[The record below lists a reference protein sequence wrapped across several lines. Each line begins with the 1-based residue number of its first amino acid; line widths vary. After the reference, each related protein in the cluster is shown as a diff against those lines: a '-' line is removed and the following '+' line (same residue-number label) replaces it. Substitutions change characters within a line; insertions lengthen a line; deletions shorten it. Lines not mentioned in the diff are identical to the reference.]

1 MKLRLKS
8 GIHLDIATADYFQDP
23 CEQPSLTQSIA
34 SVLLDKSPRHAAL
47 RHPRLNPAWEP
58 YEDKKFAI
66 GNAAHKI
73 LIGRG
78 KDLAVFDAPDWNA
91 KGMGKGAKTELHE
104 QRDAALAAGQVPL
117 LRWQEHTAIDM
128 AASFRDQMSAMPS
141 DIVSAFLPGGGGA
154 GEVVIIAEY
163 EGVILRSMVDWMR
176 DPCHLD
182 DLKTT
187 GKSASPDNLPYVMAD
202 GGWDL
207 QAAIQERILD
217 VLDPDGRGRRHHYFY
232 LQEND
237 DPYEVTVCELPESV
251 MTIGRAKLDKA
262 IGIWRTC
269 MASNRWPGYARVVHQ
284 PSYPAYMEARVL
296 ERLMGG
302 EDE

>member
-1 MKLRLKS
+1 MSAALRLAP
-8 GIHLDIATADYFQDP
+8 GIHLDIASADYFADP
-23 CEQPSLTQSIA
+23 CSEPSLTQSIA

-58 YEDKKFAI
+58 YEDTKFNI
-66 GNAAHKI
+66 GNAAHKL

-78 KDLAVFDAPDWNA
+78 KELVVVEADDWRTKAA
-91 KGMGKGAKTELHE
+91 KE
-104 QRDAALAAGQVPL
+104 QRDEAHAAGKVAILDHQHV
-117 LRWQEHTAIDM
+117 TARAM
-128 AASFRDQMSAMPS
+128 ADSFREQMANIPACQW
-141 DIVSAFLPGGGGA
+141 AFVPDSGGH

-187 GKSASPDNLPYVMAD
+187 SKSASPDNLPYVMAD

-217 VLDPDGRGRRHHYFY
+217 VLDPTNAGRRHHYFY

-237 DPYEVTVCELPESV
+237 DPYEVTVCELSESV
-251 MTIGRAKLDKA
+251 MTIGRTKLDKA

>member
-1 MKLRLKS
+1 MTIAP
-8 GIHLDIATADYFQDP
+8 GIHLDIPSSEYFSDP
-23 CEQPSLTQSIA
+23 CSVPSLTQSIA
-34 SVLLDKSPRHAAL
+34 SVLLDRSPRHAAL

-58 YEDKKFAI
+58 YEDTKFNI
-66 GNAAHKI
+66 GNAAHKL

-78 KDLAVFDAPDWNA
+78 KELVVVEADDWRTKAA
-91 KGMGKGAKTELHE
+91 KEA
-104 QRDAALAAGQVPL
+104 RDEAHAAGKVALLAHQHKTATAMSDALLEQVTSIEGC
-117 LRWQEHTAIDM
+117 R
-128 AASFRDQMSAMPS
+128 
-141 DIVSAFLPGGGGA
+141 SAFRPYLGGH

-176 DPCHLD
+176 DTTHLD

-187 GKSASPDNLPYVMAD
+187 GMSASPDRLPYAMAD

-217 VLDPDGRGRRHHYFY
+217 VLDAPGRGRRHHYFY

-251 MTIGRAKLDKA
+251 MHIGRQKLDKA
-262 IGIWRTC
+262 IAIWRDC
-269 MASNRWPGYARVVHQ
+269 MWLNRWPGYARVVHQ
-284 PSYPAYMEARVL
+284 PAYPPYLEARVV
-296 ERLMGG
+296 EKLMGG
-302 EDE
+302 EDD

>member
-1 MKLRLKS
+1 MTLRLAT
-8 GIHLDIATADYFQDP
+8 GIHLDIPSADYFADP
-23 CEQPSLTQSIA
+23 CESPSLTQSIA
-34 SVLLDKSPRHAAL
+34 SVLLERSPRHAAL

-58 YEDKKFAI
+58 YEDSKFNI
-66 GNAAHKI
+66 GNAAHKL

-78 KDLAVFDAPDWNA
+78 KELVIVEADDWRTKDAKA
-91 KGMGKGAKTELHE
+91 ARAEAQEAGKVAILVHQHRTAEAMAEAFREQVWSIKELE
-104 QRDAALAAGQVPL
+104 
-117 LRWQEHTAIDM
+117 M
-128 AASFRDQMSAMPS
+128 
-141 DIVSAFLPGGGGA
+141 AFLPGAGGH

-187 GKSASPDNLPYVMAD
+187 GISASPDRLPYAMAD

-217 VLDPDGRGRRHHYFY
+217 VLDPSTAGRRHHYFY

-269 MASNRWPGYARVVHQ
+269 IQSGRWPGYPRLVH
-284 PSYPAYMEARVL
+284 SPAYPPYLEARAIEQL
-296 ERLMGG
+296 TG
-302 EDE
+302 ESDV

>member
-1 MKLRLKS
+1 MTLRLKP
-8 GIHLDIATADYFQDP
+8 GIHLDIASADYFADP
-23 CEQPSLTQSIA
+23 CESPSLTQSIA
-34 SVLLDKSPRHAAL
+34 SVLLSQSPRHAAL

-58 YEDKKFAI
+58 YEDTKFNI
-66 GNAAHKI
+66 GNAAHKL

-78 KDLAVFDAPDWNA
+78 KELVIVEADDWRTKAAKEARDEAREAGKVAILAHQHATALEMAAAF
-91 KGMGKGAKTELHE
+91 HE
-104 QRDAALAAGQVPL
+104 QIAV
-117 LRWQEHTAIDM
+117 
-128 AASFRDQMSAMPS
+128 MPS
-141 DIVSAFLPGGGGA
+141 DIVGAFLPDRGGH

-163 EGVILRSMVDWMR
+163 NGVILRSMVDWMR

-187 GKSASPDNLPYVMAD
+187 GISASPDRLPYAMAD

-217 VLDPDGRGRRHHYFY
+217 VLDPSNAGRRHHYFY

-262 IGIWRTC
+262 IAIWSAC
-269 MASNRWPGYARVVHQ
+269 ISANRWPGYPRVVHS
-284 PSYPAYMEARVL
+284 PVYPPYLEARVI
-296 ERLMGG
+296 EQLMENG
-302 EDE
+302 DE

>member
-1 MKLRLKS
+1 MTLRLAP
-8 GIHLDIATADYFQDP
+8 GIHLDIASVDYFTDP
-23 CEQPSLTQSIA
+23 CSEPSLTQSIA

-58 YEDKKFAI
+58 YEDTKFNI
-66 GNAAHKI
+66 GNAAHKL

-78 KDLAVFDAPDWNA
+78 KELVVVEADDWRTKDAKA
-91 KGMGKGAKTELHE
+91 
-104 QRDAALAAGQVPL
+104 QRDEAHAAGKVAILEHQFRTAQAMADEFVSQITSVP
-117 LRWQEHTAIDM
+117 ECAH
-128 AASFRDQMSAMPS
+128 
-141 DIVSAFLPGGGGA
+141 AFSPGGVGS

-176 DPCHLD
+176 NTTHLD

-269 MASNRWPGYARVVHQ
+269 MAANRWPGYARVVHQ
-284 PSYPAYMEARVL
+284 PSYPPYMEARVL
-296 ERLMGG
+296 ERLMAG
-302 EDE
+302 DEE

>member
-1 MKLRLKS
+1 MTLAP
-8 GIHLDIATADYFQDP
+8 GIHLDIPSAEYFADP
-23 CEQPSLTQSIA
+23 CVVPSLTQSIA
-34 SVLLDKSPRHAAL
+34 SVLLERSPRHAAL

-58 YEDKKFAI
+58 YEDTKFNI
-66 GNAAHKI
+66 GNAAHKL

-78 KDLAVFDAPDWNA
+78 KELVIVEADDWRTKAAKEARDQAHSDGNVAILAHQHR
-91 KGMGKGAKTELHE
+91 T
-104 QRDAALAAGQVPL
+104 ALAMADAFIDQASAIPECRTSFMPPAGG
-117 LRWQEHTAIDM
+117 H
-128 AASFRDQMSAMPS
+128 
-141 DIVSAFLPGGGGA
+141 

-163 EGVILRSMVDWMR
+163 EGVMLRSMVDWMR

-187 GKSASPDNLPYVMAD
+187 GMSASPDRLPYAMAD

-217 VLDPDGRGRRHHYFY
+217 QLDAPGRGRRHHYFY

-251 MTIGRAKLDKA
+251 MHFGRLKLDKA
-262 IGIWRTC
+262 INIWRDC
-269 MASNRWPGYARVVHQ
+269 MKNDRWPGYPRVVH
-284 PSYPAYMEARVL
+284 SPAYPPYLEARVIESL
-296 ERLMGG
+296 TGG
-302 EDE
+302 DA

>member
-1 MKLRLKS
+1 MRLKS
-8 GIHLDIATADYFQDP
+8 GVHLDIASADYFSDP
-23 CEQPSLTQSIA
+23 CTEPSLTQSIA

-58 YEDKKFAI
+58 YEDTKFNI
-66 GNAAHKI
+66 GNAAHKL

-78 KDLAVFDAPDWNA
+78 KELVVVEADDWRKKDAQA
-91 KGMGKGAKTELHE
+91 E
-104 QRDAALAAGQVPL
+104 RDAAHAAGKVAILSHQY
-117 LRWQEHTAIDM
+117 ETADDM
-128 AASFRDQMSAMPS
+128 AMSFREQVAMI
-141 DIVSAFLPGGGGA
+141 DECKGAFNAEMGGS
-154 GEVVIIAEY
+154 GETVIIAEY

-262 IGIWRTC
+262 IGIWRNC
-269 MASNRWPGYARVVHQ
+269 MAANRWPGYARVVHQ
-284 PSYPAYMEARVL
+284 PAYPAYMEARVL

-302 EDE
+302 EEDA

>member
-1 MKLRLKS
+1 MLRLKP
-8 GIHLDIATADYFQDP
+8 GIHLDIASADYFADP
-23 CEQPSLTQSIA
+23 CESPSLTQSIA
-34 SVLLDKSPRHAAL
+34 SVLLDRSPRHAAL
-47 RHPRLNPAWEP
+47 RHPRLNPAWKP
-58 YEDKKFAI
+58 HEDTKFNI
-66 GNAAHKI
+66 GNAAHKL

-78 KDLAVFDAPDWNA
+78 KELVVVEADDWRTKAA
-91 KGMGKGAKTELHE
+91 KE
-104 QRDAALAAGQVPL
+104 QRDEAHAAGKVAILEHQFRTASTMADAFREQIFHVPGCT
-117 LRWQEHTAIDM
+117 E
-128 AASFRDQMSAMPS
+128 
-141 DIVSAFLPGGGGA
+141 AFDTRFGGD

-207 QAAIQERILD
+207 QAAIQERIHHKM
-217 VLDPDGRGRRHHYFY
+217 GYKSHRFRHHYFY

-269 MASNRWPGYARVVHQ
+269 METNRWSGYARVVHQ
-284 PSYPAYMEARVL
+284 PAYPAYMEARVL
-296 ERLMGG
+296 ERLLSG
-302 EDE
+302 EDEA

>member
-1 MKLRLKS
+1 MLRLKP
-8 GIHLDIATADYFQDP
+8 GIHLDIASADYFADP
-23 CEQPSLTQSIA
+23 CESPSLTQSIA
-34 SVLLDKSPRHAAL
+34 SVLLDRSPRHAAL

-58 YEDKKFAI
+58 YEDTKFNI
-66 GNAAHKI
+66 GNAAHKL

-78 KDLAVFDAPDWNA
+78 KELVIVEADDWRKNDAKAARAEAHEAGNVAILAHQHR
-91 KGMGKGAKTELHE
+91 T
-104 QRDAALAAGQVPL
+104 ALA
-117 LRWQEHTAIDM
+117 M
-128 AASFRDQMSAMPS
+128 AASFVEQTQT
-141 DIVSAFLPGGGGA
+141 IEECKTAFQPGTGGN

-187 GKSASPDNLPYVMAD
+187 GISASPDRLPYAMAD

-217 VLDPDGRGRRHHYFY
+217 VLDLDGRGRRHHYFY

-262 IGIWRTC
+262 IGIWRRC
-269 MASNRWPGYARVVHQ
+269 MTENRWPGYPRLVHS
-284 PSYPAYMEARVL
+284 PVYPPYLEARAI
-296 ERLMGG
+296 ESLMDGG
-302 EDE
+302 TE

>member
-1 MKLRLKS
+1 MILKS
-8 GIHLDIATADYFQDP
+8 GIHLDVPSADYFADP

-34 SVLLDKSPRHAAL
+34 SVLLSQSPRHAAL

-58 YEDKKFAI
+58 YEDTKFNI
-66 GNAAHKI
+66 GNAAHKL

-78 KDLAVFDAPDWNA
+78 KELVIVEADDWRTKDAKA
-91 KGMGKGAKTELHE
+91 
-104 QRDAALAAGQVPL
+104 QRDEAHEAGKVALLAHQH
-117 LRWQEHTAIDM
+117 RTATDM
-128 AASFRDQMSAMPS
+128 ADAFAEQIA
-141 DIVSAFLPGGGGA
+141 DIIACNGAFNSNGGGGS

-163 EGVILRSMVDWMR
+163 QGVILRSMIDWMR
-176 DPCHLD
+176 DTTHLD

-187 GKSASPDNLPYVMAD
+187 GKSASPDRLPYAMAE

-207 QAAIQERILD
+207 QAAMQERILD
-217 VLDPDGRGRRHHYFY
+217 VLDPGGQGHRHHYFY

-269 MASNRWPGYARVVHQ
+269 TETNRWPGYPRLVHA
-284 PSYPAYMEARVL
+284 PVYPPYLEARAI
-296 ERLMGG
+296 ESLMDGG
-302 EDE
+302 EE

>member
-1 MKLRLKS
+1 MTTRLKS
-8 GIHLDIATADYFQDP
+8 GIHLDIPTADYFSDP
-23 CEQPSLTQSIA
+23 CESPSLTQSIA
-34 SVLLDKSPRHAAL
+34 SVLLSQSPRHAAL
-47 RHPRLNPAWEP
+47 RHPRLNPAWKP
-58 YEDKKFAI
+58 HEDTKFNI
-66 GNAAHKI
+66 GNAAHKL

-78 KDLAVFDAPDWNA
+78 KELVVVEADDWRTKAA
-91 KGMGKGAKTELHE
+91 KEA
-104 QRDAALAAGQVPL
+104 RDEAHAAGKVAL
-117 LRWQEHTAIDM
+117 LAHQYKDATEM
-128 AASFRDQMSAMPS
+128 AASFHEQMAVMPS
-141 DIVSAFLPGGGGA
+141 EILDAFMAGGGAA

-176 DPCHLD
+176 DTTHLD

-187 GKSASPDNLPYVMAD
+187 GISASPDRLPYAMAD

-217 VLDPDGRGRRHHYFY
+217 VLEPSTAGRRHHYFY

-262 IGIWRTC
+262 IGIWRKCITE
-269 MASNRWPGYARVVHQ
+269 NRWPGYPRLVHS
-284 PSYPAYMEARVL
+284 PVYPPYLEARVIESL
-296 ERLMGG
+296 TG
-302 EDE
+302 EDAA

>member
-1 MKLRLKS
+1 MIRLAP
-8 GIHLDIATADYFQDP
+8 GIHLDIASADYFADP
-23 CEQPSLTQSIA
+23 CESPSLTQSIA
-34 SVLLDKSPRHAAL
+34 SVLLDRSPRHAAL

-58 YEDKKFAI
+58 YEDTKFNI
-66 GNAAHKI
+66 GNAAHKL

-78 KDLAVFDAPDWNA
+78 KELVIVEADDWRTKDAKAARAEAQDAGKVALLAHQFRTAGAMSESFAEQVAQIPECNYAFDPD
-91 KGMGKGAKTELHE
+91 H
-104 QRDAALAAGQVPL
+104 
-117 LRWQEHTAIDM
+117 
-128 AASFRDQMSAMPS
+128 
-141 DIVSAFLPGGGGA
+141 GGH

-187 GKSASPDNLPYVMAD
+187 GMSASPDRLAYAMAD

-217 VLDPDGRGRRHHYFY
+217 VLDGQNAGRRHHFFY

-262 IGIWRTC
+262 IGIWRAC
-269 MASNRWPGYARVVHQ
+269 VDSGRWPGYPRVVHSPAYPPYLEARVVE
-284 PSYPAYMEARVL
+284 S
-296 ERLMGG
+296 LMG
-302 EDE
+302 EEAAS

>member
-1 MKLRLKS
+1 MLRLKP
-8 GIHLDIATADYFQDP
+8 GIHLDIATADYFADP
-23 CEQPSLTQSIA
+23 CTEPSLTHSIA
-34 SVLLDKSPRHAAL
+34 SVLLERSPRHAAL

-58 YEDKKFAI
+58 YEDTKFNI
-66 GNAAHKI
+66 GNAAHKL

-78 KDLAVFDAPDWNA
+78 KELVIVEADDWRKNDAKAARAEAQEAGKVAILAHQHRTAEAMRVSFCEQIAEIPECRGA
-91 KGMGKGAKTELHE
+91 FAVGK
-104 QRDAALAAGQVPL
+104 
-117 LRWQEHTAIDM
+117 M
-128 AASFRDQMSAMPS
+128 
-141 DIVSAFLPGGGGA
+141 GGA

-163 EGVILRSMVDWMR
+163 EGVTLRSMVDWMR
-176 DPCHLD
+176 DTTHLD

-187 GKSASPDNLPYVMAD
+187 GISASPDRLPYAMAD

-217 VLDPDGRGRRHHYFY
+217 VLDPAGQGRRHHYFY

-262 IGIWRTC
+262 IGIWCRC
-269 MASNRWPGYARVVHQ
+269 MAENRWPGYPRLVHS
-284 PSYPAYMEARVL
+284 PVYPPYLEARAI
-296 ERLMGG
+296 EQLMGG

>member
-1 MKLRLKS
+1 MTLRLKP
-8 GIHLDIATADYFQDP
+8 GIHLDIPTADYFLDP
-23 CEQPSLTQSIA
+23 AEQPSLTQSIA

-58 YEDKKFAI
+58 YEDTKFNI
-66 GNAAHKI
+66 GNAAHKL

-78 KDLAVFDAPDWNA
+78 KELVVVEADDWRTKASKEVRDEAHEAGKVAILAHQF
-91 KGMGKGAKTELHE
+91 E
-104 QRDAALAAGQVPL
+104 
-117 LRWQEHTAIDM
+117 TADDM
-128 AASFRDQMSAMPS
+128 AMSFREQIAAIPDCAT
-141 DIVSAFLPGGGGA
+141 AFVPETGGN

-163 EGVILRSMVDWMR
+163 EGVILRSMIDWMR

-207 QAAIQERILD
+207 LAAIQERILD

-232 LQEND
+232 LQENY
-237 DPYEVTVCELPESV
+237 DPYEVMVCELPESV

-269 MASNRWPGYARVVHQ
+269 IEANRWPGYARVVHQ
-284 PSYPAYMEARVL
+284 PAYPQYMEARVL

-302 EDE
+302 EDEAE

>member
-1 MKLRLKS
+1 MTLRLAQ
-8 GIHLDIATADYFQDP
+8 GIHLDIASADYFSDP

-34 SVLLDKSPRHAAL
+34 KVLLDKSPRHAAL

-58 YEDKKFAI
+58 YEDTKFNI
-66 GNAAHKI
+66 GNAAHKL

-78 KDLAVFDAPDWNA
+78 KELVVVDADDWRTKAA
-91 KGMGKGAKTELHE
+91 KEA
-104 QRDAALAAGQVPL
+104 RDDAHAAGKV
-117 LRWQEHTAIDM
+117 AILNHQHHAAVEM
-128 AASFRDQMSAMPS
+128 AASFREQIAAMPG
-141 DIVSAFLPGGGGA
+141 DVLAAFLPGGGAA

-163 EGVILRSMVDWMR
+163 KGIILRSMVDWMR

-262 IGIWRTC
+262 IGIWRRC
-269 MASNRWPGYARVVHQ
+269 METNRWPGYARVVHQ
-284 PSYPAYMEARVL
+284 PAYPAYMEARVL

>member
-1 MKLRLKS
+1 MLRLKP
-8 GIHLDIATADYFQDP
+8 GIHLDIATADYFADP
-23 CEQPSLTQSIA
+23 CTEPSLTQSIA
-34 SVLLDKSPRHAAL
+34 SVLLERSPRHAAL

-58 YEDKKFAI
+58 YEDTKFNI
-66 GNAAHKI
+66 GNAAHKL

-78 KDLAVFDAPDWNA
+78 KELVIVEADDWRTKDAKAARAEAQEAGKVAILAHQH
-91 KGMGKGAKTELHE
+91 K
-104 QRDAALAAGQVPL
+104 
-117 LRWQEHTAIDM
+117 TAIEM
-128 AASFRDQMSAMPS
+128 AASFHEQ
-141 DIVSAFLPGGGGA
+141 VSEIPDCVGAFMAGGGSA

-176 DPCHLD
+176 DTTHLD

-187 GKSASPDNLPYVMAD
+187 GISASPDRLPYAMAD

-217 VLDPDGRGRRHHYFY
+217 VLDPEGQGRRHHYFY

-262 IGIWRTC
+262 IGIWRRC
-269 MASNRWPGYARVVHQ
+269 MTENRWPGYPRLVHS
-284 PSYPAYMEARVL
+284 PVYPPYLEARAI
-296 ERLMGG
+296 ESLMDGG
-302 EDE
+302 AE

>member
-1 MKLRLKS
+1 MMRLKP
-8 GIHLDIATADYFQDP
+8 GIHLDIASADYFLDP
-23 CEQPSLTQSIA
+23 AESPSLTQSIA
-34 SVLLDKSPRHAAL
+34 SVLLDRSPRHAAL

-58 YEDKKFAI
+58 YEDTKFNI
-66 GNAAHKI
+66 GNAAHKL

-78 KDLAVFDAPDWNA
+78 KELVIVEADDWRTKDAKAARAEAQEAGKVAILAHQHRTAEAMADAFREQVWSN
-91 KGMGKGAKTELHE
+91 KELE
-104 QRDAALAAGQVPL
+104 
-117 LRWQEHTAIDM
+117 M
-128 AASFRDQMSAMPS
+128 
-141 DIVSAFLPGGGGA
+141 AFLPGAGGN

-163 EGVILRSMVDWMR
+163 EGVTLRSMVDWMR
-176 DPCHLD
+176 DTTHLD

-187 GKSASPDNLPYVMAD
+187 GISASPDRLPYAMAD

-217 VLDPDGRGRRHHYFY
+217 VLDPAGQGRRHHYFY

-262 IGIWRTC
+262 IGIWRRC
-269 MASNRWPGYARVVHQ
+269 MTENRWPGYPRLVHS
-284 PSYPAYMEARVL
+284 PVYPPYLEARAI
-296 ERLMGG
+296 ESLMDGG
-302 EDE
+302 AE

>member
-1 MKLRLKS
+1 MSTALRLAP
-8 GIHLDIATADYFQDP
+8 GIHLDIASADYFADP
-23 CEQPSLTQSIA
+23 CSETSLTQSIA

-58 YEDKKFAI
+58 YEDTKFNI
-66 GNAAHKI
+66 GNAAHKL

-78 KDLAVFDAPDWNA
+78 KELVVVEADDWRTKAA
-91 KGMGKGAKTELHE
+91 KE
-104 QRDAALAAGQVPL
+104 QRDEAHAAGKVAILAHQ
-117 LRWQEHTAIDM
+117 HKTASDM
-128 AASFRDQMSAMPS
+128 ASSLCEQISAMPQ
-141 DIVSAFLPGGGGA
+141 VCLAFDERCGGH

-163 EGVILRSMVDWMR
+163 EGVILRSMVDWLHS
-176 DPCHLD
+176 PTELH

-217 VLDPDGRGRRHHYFY
+217 VLDQDGRGRRHHYFY
-232 LQEND
+232 LQENE

-251 MTIGRAKLDKA
+251 MTIGRAKLDRA

-284 PSYPAYMEARVL
+284 PSYPPYMEARVL